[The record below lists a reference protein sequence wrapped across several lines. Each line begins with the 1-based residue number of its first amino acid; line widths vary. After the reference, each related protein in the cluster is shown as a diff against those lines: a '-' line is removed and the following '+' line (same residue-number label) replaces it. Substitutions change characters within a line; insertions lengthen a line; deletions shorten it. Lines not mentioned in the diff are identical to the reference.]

1 MSRLVRNASVVL
13 KSERLIARRRIAVL
27 RTQTGLMALA
37 GVAAAVGLLAANAAI
52 YFKLAETMSQAA
64 AAGWLAAGN
73 FVLAGLLV
81 LIAGR
86 INADN
91 DVAAAEELRDLAMA
105 DLETEVTSMVGQVQ
119 GLASTVGAVRR
130 DPLGAALPGL
140 VTVIIGAILKARK
153 KKD

>member
-27 RTQTGLMALA
+27 RTQSGLLALA
-37 GVAAAVGLLAANAAI
+37 GVAAAVGLLATNAAI
-52 YFKLAETMSQAA
+52 YFKLAETMSQAS

-73 FVLAGLLV
+73 FVLAVLLV
-81 LIAGR
+81 VIAGR
-86 INADN
+86 INADA

-105 DLETEVTSMVGQVQ
+105 DLETEVTSMVAQVQ
-119 GLASTVGAVRR
+119 GLASAVGAVRR

-140 VTVIIGAILKARK
+140 AGAIIAAILKARK
-153 KKD
+153 KS

>member
-13 KSERLIARRRIAVL
+13 KSERLIARRRLAVL

-37 GVAAAVGLLAANAAI
+37 GVAAAVGLLAANSAI
-52 YFKLAETMSQAA
+52 YFKLAETMSQAT

-73 FVLAGLLV
+73 FVLAGVLI

-86 INADN
+86 INADRE
-91 DVAAAEELRDLAMA
+91 VAAAEELRDLAMA
-105 DLETEVTSMVGQVQ
+105 DLESEVTSLTAQAQ
-119 GLASTVGAVRR
+119 GLASAIGAVRR

-140 VTVIIGAILKARK
+140 AGAIIAAVLKARK
-153 KKD
+153 KK